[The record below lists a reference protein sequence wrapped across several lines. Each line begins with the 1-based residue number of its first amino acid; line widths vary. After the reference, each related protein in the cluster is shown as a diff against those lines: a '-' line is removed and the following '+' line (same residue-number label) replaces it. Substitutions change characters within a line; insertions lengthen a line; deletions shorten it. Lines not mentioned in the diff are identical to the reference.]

1 MGAEGALGKKESV
14 AQVKPDQSGQANQ
27 SASE

>member
-1 MGAEGALGKKESV
+1 MIAEGALGKKDLV
-14 AQVKPDQSGQANQ
+14 AQVKPYQSGQANQ